1 MGTVGILLSLRRRRI
16 IPILTLALIIQTL
29 VTGGDGAGR
38 ESRKVRR
45 ESKSHALF
53 ISLDMTDLAAVCTFP
68 LCASGFRG
76 RGRTS
81 SLWDWG
87 LGGSSGWAALLFLTG
102 VAAFFVAV
110 ETTQF
115 SHDAVGRRKEKK
127 EYALAQLV
135 NKRYLMT

>member
-1 MGTVGILLSLRRRRI
+1 MAGILLSLRRRI

-29 VTGGDGAGR
+29 VTGDGAGR

-53 ISLDMTDLAAVCTFP
+53 ISLDMTDLAAVCAFP

-81 SLWDWG
+81 SFWDWG

-110 ETTQF
+110 ETAQF
-115 SHDAVGRRKEKK
+115 SHDAVGRRKEK
-127 EYALAQLV
+127 E
-135 NKRYLMT
+135 NTR